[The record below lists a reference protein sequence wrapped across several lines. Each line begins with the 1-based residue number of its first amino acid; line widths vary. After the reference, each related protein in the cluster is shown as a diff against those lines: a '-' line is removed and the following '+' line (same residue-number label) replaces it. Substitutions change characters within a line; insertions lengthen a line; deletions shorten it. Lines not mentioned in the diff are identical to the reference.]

1 VDSKEALEYDA
12 IVSSLKLL
20 GSRFLN
26 EIQSDSKNVS
36 RSKTYVVNAVL
47 EDDQPAFV
55 TEEEHAYVG
64 DSWDDGKTLYDDT
77 DPDAVLCMQSE
88 EDSILEALQGDM
100 ELAACYNTYVDARK
114 RLSDRN
120 KNRGFWQ
127 AAKGSNAGSK
137 GKGKSKVRQ
146 VPQVQRILLLLE
158 Q

>member
-1 VDSKEALEYDA
+1 MGAGFPEVRAYILLRNSGLNTDDKKKLIVDSKEALEYDA

-36 RSKTYVVNAVL
+36 RSKTYDVNAVL

-88 EDSILEALQGDM
+88 DSILEALQGDM
-100 ELAACYNTYVDARK
+100 ELAACYNTYM
-114 RLSDRN
+114 
-120 KNRGFWQ
+120 
-127 AAKGSNAGSK
+127 
-137 GKGKSKVRQ
+137 
-146 VPQVQRILLLLE
+146 
-158 Q
+158 